1 MALNVY
7 TTQGSSELSGD
18 EVALIGRAAGQW
30 GRVTVLV
37 PSFDEREAC
46 RQVLARSGV
55 GLGVEV
61 LTPSTWIDGLWALM
75 GDGRRLL
82 RSIERRMLM
91 AHVVSGFSE
100 HELAPLRSNPG
111 TIRLLADLARD
122 LLGVIPAEDAH
133 AEQDWS
139 DAERTVFCVLRRY
152 AAALLERGLIEPC
165 QAAGILASTIVSQ
178 VPACARC
185 VILRDVTALPGY
197 LAGLVRASAAAG
209 EVAVLLGREQAS
221 LAQAFASDAVVTLG
235 EGPSDD
241 KPPYVGGTATREA
254 APAFLEVAGPHAR
267 DRAYADAIAKL
278 VGDGRSVVVA
288 SARPGVLFEQLAER
302 LAVRGIASEATYRVR
317 FADTVVGHQFQAL
330 SDIVSRMRE
339 AGDDPARA
347 GLWWPAPELSDWMA
361 SPLSGADA
369 FAARQFDKKVRQDRS
384 MSPEHVMRL
393 LQSHQSMTES
403 RRKKAGATSP
413 YASVPVVCGGVVNV
427 LWQGRYVSALKGMC
441 SVAAALPPSAL
452 GWTDGAARLAV
463 EKAMAAK
470 AIEVMSEAPYAL
482 GVTQDLAVDALEM
495 LTVPTTRCAER
506 RLAGQDLSSPASEGD
521 HPVRFMS
528 LAEAALLPRASVD
541 AVFIADVD
549 IDNFGLAHEE
559 GAATTLA
566 NKLGAPALELEPAA
580 RLRDLFERTCAASRG
595 RVVLARV
602 THDRQAKD
610 RYPAAI
616 WTELAARQRAQGV
629 QPHVVR
635 VGEGEVVENLDIAGG
650 EGMHTSRVDCL
661 PPQTLGDE
669 AVPYLVL
676 YQRDRSNPEGPLV
689 PRQLSASQ
697 IESYASCPLCWFM
710 SSRVRPTS
718 LDAGFGNMEKGN
730 FVHDVMYRFHMELA
744 AANMLRVTSA
754 NLADSL
760 DMLRRVFG
768 EVRLEHAS
776 NKTSSSAAL
785 IPHSAI
791 ESAQVDEIL
800 PQLEAV
806 VRYEA
811 QALSPFAPKY
821 LEYSFNGL
829 GVTYAGRP
837 LGGRIDRVDVDAEGR
852 AVVIDYKH
860 RSDAAAFGLKD
871 PTVPK
876 RDGTVPAD
884 DPDWLPEH
892 TQSLIYAQALRRSS
906 LELDTRAGMYLTT
919 KGAKPALRGAAS
931 EELVEVEPGDG
942 RVPGMRSGFP
952 DAEHGGTMTFEQLL
966 DRVED
971 TIERRLDALEAGDI
985 AAAEKPSTRCAF
997 NHGLG
1002 FERRNA

>member
-30 GRVTVLV
+30 GRATVLV

-152 AAALLERGLIEPC
+152 AAALSERGLIEPC
-165 QAAGILASTIVSQ
+165 QAAGTLASAIVSQ
-178 VPACARC
+178 APACARC
-185 VILRDVTALPGY
+185 VFAGPGVRPLRDPARCHRAPGVSRRARARVCRCRRGGG
-197 LAGLVRASAAAG
+197 LARSRAGVAGAGVCVRC
-209 EVAVLLGREQAS
+209 
-221 LAQAFASDAVVTLG
+221 VVTLG

-267 DRAYADAIAKL
+267 DRAYTDAIAKL

-288 SARPGVLFEQLAER
+288 SARPGALFEQLAER

-347 GLWWPAPELSDWMA
+347 GLWWPAPELSDWLA

-384 MSPEHVMRL
+384 MTPEHVMRL

-427 LWQGRYVSALKGMC
+427 LWQGRYISALKGMC

-463 EKAMAAK
+463 EKAMATK
-470 AIEVMSEAPYAL
+470 AIEVMSEVPHAL

-506 RLAGQDLSSPASEGD
+506 RLAGQDLSSPASEGE

-549 IDNFGLAHEE
+549 IDNFGLSHEE

-595 RVVLARV
+595 GVVLARV

-650 EGMHTSRVDCL
+650 EGMRTSRVDCL
-661 PPQTLGDE
+661 PPQTLADE

-730 FVHDVMYRFHMELA
+730 FVHDVMYRFHTELA
-744 AANMLRVTSA
+744 AANMPRVTSA

-811 QALSPFAPKY
+811 QALSPFVPKY

-906 LELDTRAGMYLTT
+906 WSSTLGPACTSPPRAPSPHCAAPRPRNLSRSSRGT
-919 KGAKPALRGAAS
+919 GACPACARVSPMPSMAA
-931 EELVEVEPGDG
+931 
-942 RVPGMRSGFP
+942 R
-952 DAEHGGTMTFEQLL
+952 
-966 DRVED
+966 
-971 TIERRLDALEAGDI
+971 
-985 AAAEKPSTRCAF
+985 
-997 NHGLG
+997 
-1002 FERRNA
+1002 